1 MGYLIIWFSVL
12 AFFALNLLEVEMQYF
27 KVVTLRNIETSE
39 VVTIRY
45 SVKDNNNYAANTL
58 VKRFGTL
65 YKVENIKVEKQAI

>member
-58 VKRFGTL
+58 VKRFRTL